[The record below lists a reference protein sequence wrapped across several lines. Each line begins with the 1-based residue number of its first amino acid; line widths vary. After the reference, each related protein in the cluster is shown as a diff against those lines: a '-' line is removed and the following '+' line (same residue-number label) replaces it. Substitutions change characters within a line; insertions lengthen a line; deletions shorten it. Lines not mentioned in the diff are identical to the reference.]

1 MKTPLSEILL
11 LACLLS
17 GWQAAQADITRGSD
31 ANQPPQRTAPK
42 VDRGEA
48 YVSVLTQPTG
58 EPILVIRYPW
68 KRHARPSVEVRI
80 VDEKEVNNP
89 LIRPQFFTRDV
100 MKGDITMAVYDCQDR
115 SEDVAQRVTF
125 AEGDTDFSIFGTR
138 NVLGRPSVCLS
149 SLTKP
154 PNAPPNAPPERRAA
168 FPLLRPWS
176 IDERTLY
183 LELPAEHFSKRSK
196 IRIWFLRGKDIVWVA
211 NTTWPGTPR

>member
-31 ANQPPQRTAPK
+31 TGRRPQRIVPE
-42 VDRGEA
+42 VDRGES
-48 YVSVLTQPTG
+48 YVSVLSQTTG

-80 VDEKEVNNP
+80 LDKSDVDNR

-100 MKGDITMAVYDCQDR
+100 MKGDITTALYDAQDR
-115 SEDVAQRVTF
+115 SEDVVQRVAF
-125 AEGDTDFSIFGTR
+125 SEEPTDFSIVGAR
-138 NVLGRPSVCLS
+138 NVLGRPSVCVS

-154 PNAPPNAPPERRAA
+154 PDAPPETRAA
-168 FPLLRPWS
+168 FPLLRAWS

-183 LELPAEHFSKRSK
+183 LELPAEHFSKKSK
-196 IRIWFLRGKDIVWVA
+196 IRVWFLRGQDIVWVA
-211 NTTWPGTPR
+211 NTTWPGTPQ